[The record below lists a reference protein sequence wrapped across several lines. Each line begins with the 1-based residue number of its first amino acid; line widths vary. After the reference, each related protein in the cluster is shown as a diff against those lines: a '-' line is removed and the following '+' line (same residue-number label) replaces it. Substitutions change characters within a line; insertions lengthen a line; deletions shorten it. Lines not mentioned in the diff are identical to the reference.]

1 MFLGSLLVLLAAA
14 AGPPAPSGTGDMSMH
29 TRLPAPRT
37 ESSRSL
43 EAALQ
48 ARRSVR
54 EFTAE
59 PLTVAQIGQLLWA
72 AQGTTDRDG
81 GRTAPSAGALYP
93 LEIYA
98 VTVGSVERYAPD
110 EHALVPVHATDR
122 RDALQAAALD
132 QDCVSAAPLVL
143 VVTGV
148 VARTAVKYG
157 QARALRY
164 VHLEA
169 GHAAQNVLLQAVTLG
184 LGGVAVGAFDDR
196 RVQQALDL
204 PADHEPLYLL
214 CIGHPR
220 SQSDGSSDR

>member
-1 MFLGSLLVLLAAA
+1 MFLGPLLVLLAWG
-14 AGPPAPSGTGDMSMH
+14 AGTPAPSGTEDMSMH
-29 TRLPAPRT
+29 TRLPAPRI

-54 EFTAE
+54 EFTEE
-59 PLTVAQIGQLLWA
+59 PLTAAEIGQLLWA
-72 AQGTTDRDG
+72 AQGTTDRNG

-98 VTVGSVERYAPD
+98 VTAAGVERYMSG
-110 EHALVPVHATDR
+110 EHALVRVHLTDR
-122 RDALQAAALD
+122 RDALRAAALD
-132 QDCVSAAPLVL
+132 QDCVRAAPLTL

-169 GHAAQNVLLQAVTLG
+169 GHAAQNVLLQAVALD
-184 LGGVAVGAFDDR
+184 LGGVAVGAFDDH

-204 PADHEPLYLL
+204 PADHEPVYLL

-220 SQSDGSSDR
+220 ESNGSSGR